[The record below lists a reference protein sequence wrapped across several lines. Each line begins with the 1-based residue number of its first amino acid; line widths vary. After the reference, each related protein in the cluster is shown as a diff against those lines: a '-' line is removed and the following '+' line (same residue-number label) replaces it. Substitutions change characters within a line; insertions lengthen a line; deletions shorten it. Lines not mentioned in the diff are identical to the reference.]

1 MIYSVWE
8 WKARK
13 GNKKASRFR
22 EALHDRVRFL
32 LLPLGEARRPMRVLD
47 FCGRSAYNEIT
58 KEDRVPNFWTHE
70 QTESPLGTAN
80 TEGASCLPGVSVCRA
95 GGSTRGPRLLR
106 CFGFFAASPSQ
117 ALTRQLSQ
125 GESQGP
131 AGKFLPLPLGEVSP
145 QVTERASPLPGF
157 SPSFS
162 LRPASAGRS
171 TCSSFWCR

>member
-13 GNKKASRFR
+13 GDKKASRFR
-22 EALHDRVRFL
+22 EALQDRVRFL
-32 LLPLGEARRPMRVLD
+32 PLPLGEVSPQVTERASPLEKPLSRLRRHCPSCGSQHPLHFVCVLLAAAPTASPCICHWQRSSLLPYKGEARRQMRVLD

-95 GGSTRGPRLLR
+95 
-106 CFGFFAASPSQ
+106 
-117 ALTRQLSQ
+117 
-125 GESQGP
+125 
-131 AGKFLPLPLGEVSP
+131 
-145 QVTERASPLPGF
+145 
-157 SPSFS
+157 
-162 LRPASAGRS
+162 
-171 TCSSFWCR
+171 

>member
-13 GNKKASRFR
+13 GSKKASRFR

-32 LLPLGEARRPMRVLD
+32 PFVSSPSQALTRQLSQRESQGPAGKFLPLPLGEVSPQVTERASQLEKPLSRLRRQLSYKGETRRQMRVLD
-47 FCGRSAYNEIT
+47 FCGRFAYNEIT

-95 GGSTRGPRLLR
+95 GGSTRGPRLLC
-106 CFGFFAASPSQ
+106 CFGFS
-117 ALTRQLSQ
+117 
-125 GESQGP
+125 
-131 AGKFLPLPLGEVSP
+131 LPRPL
-145 QVTERASPLPGF
+145 R
-157 SPSFS
+157 
-162 LRPASAGRS
+162 R
-171 TCSSFWCR
+171 